1 MVLHNSRECRSRVH
15 ICTRPVP
22 LSPVPTTHSAQRT
35 SHSAQR
41 PANIN
46 RHSDQSVCSASYAR
60 FGRTFLDGFRTATG
74 RSAQLTEEI
83 TEFWNEA
90 QQESR
95 VRSVADQVSELERRR
110 TGLKDRLNRNI
121 CQNGETM

>member
-1 MVLHNSRECRSRVH
+1 MVLHNSRGCQSRVH

-22 LSPVPTTHSAQRT
+22 LSPVPTTHSAQR
-35 SHSAQR
+35 

-46 RHSDQSVCSASYAR
+46 RHSDQSVCTASYAR

-90 QQESR
+90 EQESR